1 MIDLRLAATIDALN
15 LEFDGDRE
23 KIMEALLE
31 AARTDRELAKALL
44 KADRSRAL
52 DAYDAERDKAVEK
65 MKRSIKDDPERAEI
79 IELVNSYLRKLN

>member
-31 AARTDRELAKALL
+31 AARTDRELAKAL
-44 KADRSRAL
+44 
-52 DAYDAERDKAVEK
+52 
-65 MKRSIKDDPERAEI
+65 
-79 IELVNSYLRKLN
+79 